1 MNSEML
7 WREVAVPMGI
17 EFGQNEE
24 EAMELSEI
32 IRMRL
37 VVALLEHSKR
47 EPNEYVFLQKH
58 AVDSSLVRQ
67 IVADLRIQGHV
78 EEQTR
83 GVIRLTQLGFAVYN
97 ASPSRSAMQ

>member
-1 MNSEML
+1 MNPATL
-7 WREVAVPMGI
+7 WREVPLPKGI
-17 EFGQNEE
+17 KFGQDEG
-24 EAMELSEI
+24 EAIELSEI

-47 EPNEYVFLQKH
+47 EPNEFVFLEKH
-58 AVDSSLVRQ
+58 VVDCSMVRQ

-83 GVIRLTQLGFAVYN
+83 GVIRLTQLGFEVYN
-97 ASPSRSAMQ
+97 DSRPRSAMQ